1 MSRLMNAADEYIPE
15 EERTPIGGKLMMP
28 SIRDQ
33 KKKGQRNSVHRK
45 INPLICVCYNV
56 IGCLLF
62 LTRVIIFMDLN
73 WKCSCRELM
82 CAKFLTGPR

>member
-1 MSRLMNAADEYIPE
+1 MSRLMNAADEYIPG

-33 KKKGQRNSVHRK
+33 KKKGQRNSLHMK

-56 IGCLLF
+56 IGCRLF

-82 CAKFLTGPR
+82 YAKFLTGPK